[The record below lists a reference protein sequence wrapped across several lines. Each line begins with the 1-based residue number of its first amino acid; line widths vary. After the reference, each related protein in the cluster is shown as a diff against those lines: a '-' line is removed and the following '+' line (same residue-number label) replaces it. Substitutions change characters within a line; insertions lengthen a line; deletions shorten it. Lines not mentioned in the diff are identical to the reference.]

1 MTRTTI
7 LTLYLSV
14 RKIDIMMTNQIHID
28 PKVKDAINA
37 ALENNWDEAIKLN
50 EGLIK
55 KYPNDIDTLNRLARS
70 LSETGEF
77 TSAKKLYKK
86 VLGLDP
92 YNPIAEKNLVKL
104 SSAKKA
110 DLKEN
115 ASAPNLKGDLFLE
128 DPGKTVT
135 AALVDTAMPSVLA
148 GLQSGD
154 NISLSLNRNNVTVL
168 TANGKRIGK
177 IESTLAKII
186 APDLRSGSKF
196 EALIKS
202 VVLNKNTKK
211 QKPTLTIFIR
221 ETHRSSKIQTPPF
234 PSQPSS
240 FTPYVREESLKLLSN
255 QSPVP
260 TEADDSIEEVE
271 ISQLPSSEKQ
281 ASVEDLADKEQ
292 EEDENS
298 EEE

>member
-1 MTRTTI
+1 MTDQII
-7 LTLYLSV
+7 L
-14 RKIDIMMTNQIHID
+14 D

-37 ALENNWDEAIKLN
+37 ALENSWEEAIRLN
-50 EGLIK
+50 EELVK
-55 KYPNDIDTLNRLARS
+55 KYPNDIDTINRLARS
-70 LSETGEF
+70 LSETGQF
-77 TSAKKLYKK
+77 APAKKLYKK

-104 SSAKKA
+104 YSAKKA

-115 ASAPNLKGDLFLE
+115 VSAPNLKGDLFLE
-128 DPGKTVT
+128 VPGKTVT
-135 AALVDTAMPSVLA
+135 ASLVDTAMPSVLA

-154 NISLSLNRNNVTVL
+154 NISLSVNRDDVVIL

-177 IESTLAKII
+177 IESTLAKRI
-186 APDLRSGSKF
+186 AQDLRSGSKF

-202 VVLNKNTKK
+202 VVLNKNVKK

-221 ETHRSSKIQTPPF
+221 EIQRSSKIPTPPF
-234 PSQPSS
+234 PPQPSS
-240 FTPYVREESLKLLSN
+240 FTPYVREESLKLLSD
-255 QSPVP
+255 QPPVP
-260 TEADDSIEEVE
+260 TESDGSIEEVE
-271 ISQLPSSEKQ
+271 ISQLPSSKKQ

-292 EEDENS
+292 EEDEDL